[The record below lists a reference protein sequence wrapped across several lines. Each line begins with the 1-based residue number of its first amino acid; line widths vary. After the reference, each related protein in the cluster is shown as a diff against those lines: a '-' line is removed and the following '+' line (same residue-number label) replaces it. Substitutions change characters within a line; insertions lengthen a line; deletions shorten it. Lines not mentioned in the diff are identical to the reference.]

1 MAGPNWKLRRPSA
14 SASLAA
20 LLCLAAVSGASAQ
33 WLPPIG
39 AASPGEIAQRL
50 QAQGFALIG
59 PLHRNGTIYI
69 ADVHAGQEGQER
81 LVIDAWS
88 GEILQRFVSRP
99 RYWRHGG
106 EGYVIERGEFDS
118 PPPLAPP
125 PARDF
130 FTGPGGGYAA
140 PGGGYAAPGGGNFAY
155 GGPPDARIP
164 ETVGPVNP
172 PDQRKRVRPKP
183 AARRN
188 PPESKPAITAAPPAQ
203 PGAPQDNRANGTA
216 KDNSGG
222 APPPTAAA
230 PSAPAPNPE
239 ASQPP
244 SAPVEQPTAS
254 AKPEAAPAEAKPPTP
269 SPDMAQ
275 TQQKEPAHPAAAAAQ
290 PAAPTPATK
299 PAEKKVNDVPV
310 NTLD

>member
-1 MAGPNWKLRRPSA
+1 MAGPNRKLRHLA
-14 SASLAA
+14 TSASLAA
-20 LLCLAAVSGASAQ
+20 LLCLAAVSGARAQ

-59 PLHRNGTIYI
+59 PLHRNGTVYI

-118 PPPLAPP
+118 PPPLGPP

-130 FTGPGGGYAA
+130 FTGPGGGYA
-140 PGGGYAAPGGGNFAY
+140 PPGGGNFAY

-172 PDQRKRVRPKP
+172 PDQRRRVRPRP
-183 AARRN
+183 AVRRY
-188 PPESKPAITAAPPAQ
+188 PAESKPAITAAPPA
-203 PGAPQDNRANGTA
+203 A
-216 KDNSGG
+216 S
-222 APPPTAAA
+222 PTA
-230 PSAPAPNPE
+230 PSPNPQ
-239 ASQPP
+239 ASQQP
-244 SAPVEQPTAS
+244 SAPVEQPAAS
-254 AKPEAAPAEAKPPTP
+254 AKPEAPSAPQPKDAAPATP

-275 TQQKEPAHPAAAAAQ
+275 TQQKEPAHPAATAAQ

-299 PAEKKVNDVPV
+299 PGEKKVNDVPV
-310 NTLD
+310 NPLD